1 MHLHLSQDCS
11 MNSGLCKFCTY
22 LFTSQFSFT
31 EAVAN
36 MFGYHR
42 PLTSKQFCHL
52 RLSEPHSIV
61 LQPDFEA
68 YRLVWL
74 VEDDFTL
81 LRHHIVHILGHNVAL
96 SDGEFL
102 DVVAISRLD
111 DVDALVDDVGLDGL
125 TRLDGEGLQREA
137 GRRQDAHVG
146 GVAE

>member
-1 MHLHLSQDCS
+1 MK
-11 MNSGLCKFCTY
+11 GYIIFCC
-22 LFTSQFSFT
+22 L
-31 EAVAN
+31 E
-36 MFGYHR
+36 
-42 PLTSKQFCHL
+42 QFCHL
-52 RLSEPHSIV
+52 RLSQPHSIV

-68 YRLVWL
+68 DSLVGL
-74 VEDDFTL
+74 VEDDFSL
-81 LRHHIVHILGHNVAL
+81 LRHHIAHILGHNVVL

-111 DVDALVDDVGLDGL
+111 DVDTLVDDVGLDGL